1 MAVFA
6 DIADKHGSRG
16 LPMADDDDLA
26 ERLSFRVS
34 TKERA
39 RIQDEADR
47 EQIRVAQVARRYF
60 RRRVSE

>member
-1 MAVFA
+1 
-6 DIADKHGSRG
+6 
-16 LPMADDDDLA
+16 MADDDDLA

-60 RRRVSE
+60 RRGFRSDDRRDDGGGIAA